1 MVQTI
6 EVWAPIEITRIRV
19 WRQGRR
25 KQYRRFVEE
34 LERCLSQ
41 DYEAADCLQA
51 AVEEDGDLHG
61 WPANFVRWIV
71 PAVAENLGLD
81 LVHVER
87 EEQFDV
93 YAGTDPILSLSFN
106 PAPEPATAELRENPP
121 INPPIT
127 GLKGYLAKTEAPGI
141 PRNSGR
147 LYGSGGRIRTYDL
160 RVMSPTSYRTAPPR
174 SKAIGDSIGAGGSVN
189 SAQGIESRE

>member
-106 PAPEPATAELRENPP
+106 PRQNPRRP
-121 INPPIT
+121 
-127 GLKGYLAKTEAPGI
+127 
-141 PRNSGR
+141 NSEKIHP
-147 LYGSGGRIRTYDL
+147 STHP
-160 RVMSPTSYRTAPPR
+160 S
-174 SKAIGDSIGAGGSVN
+174 
-189 SAQGIESRE
+189 QG